1 MNDAPT
7 SYIDLKAEAHR
18 DPGSV
23 PLHEIDV
30 SNPYLYSEDTWH
42 GFFTRLR
49 SEDPVHFVDSTLYG
63 PYWSVTR

>member
-49 SEDPVHFVDSTLYG
+49 REGSSTA
-63 PYWSVTR
+63 

>member
-30 SNPYLYSEDTWH
+30 SNPCIPR
-42 GFFTRLR
+42 TRGTASSLDCGQR
-49 SEDPVHFVDSTLYG
+49 IRCTSSTALCTVRTG
-63 PYWSVTR
+63 R